1 MRIDQCKDIILLTK
15 MKQALDCQ
23 MKRIAEGSEE
33 KSMDEIS
40 ELSLES
46 LKINFRL
53 EELQEELQ
61 ENGLTGTRTPNQSV
75 MSRLL

>member
-1 MRIDQCKDIILLTK
+1 MRIDQCKDIVLLTK

-23 MKRIAEGSEE
+23 MKRIAEGNEE
-33 KSMDEIS
+33 KSVDEIS

-46 LKINFRL
+46 LKVNFRL

-61 ENGLTGTRTPNQSV
+61 EEL
-75 MSRLL
+75 